1 VAHAR
6 PAAARKGSRRL
17 SESEGHLQRGAGRGQ
32 DRTTQELKEALRQ
45 RQQTGV
51 VTGLLAQRFATTP
64 ERAWTLAADNA
75 DEETVALLTQD

>member
-1 VAHAR
+1 MLVQPPHAR
-6 PAAARKGSRRL
+6 VRSGSQSL
-17 SESEGHLQRGAGRGQ
+17 KVTSSVAQLKTKIAQ
-32 DRTTQELKEALRQ
+32 LKEALRQ

-75 DEETVALLTQD
+75 DEKTVALLTQD

>member
-1 VAHAR
+1 
-6 PAAARKGSRRL
+6 
-17 SESEGHLQRGAGRGQ
+17 
-32 DRTTQELKEALRQ
+32 
-45 RQQTGV
+45 V

>member
-1 VAHAR
+1 MLVQPPQAGVRLGSQSLKVTSSVAQVEAKI
-6 PAAARKGSRRL
+6 A
-17 SESEGHLQRGAGRGQ
+17 Q
-32 DRTTQELKEALRQ
+32 LKEALRQ